1 MKNTY
6 LKNEES
12 CVIAVESIVDGA
24 TEIIYNEVIDGVTK
38 GLTTSATLKLG
49 FEVKLAV
56 WNCEFR
62 VPKVCQSETE

>member
-56 WNCEFR
+56 
-62 VPKVCQSETE
+62 